1 MKKTIYLKNTAM
13 FALAALAL
21 AGCKQADA
29 PAEGEKTAEASGEA
43 GPEKAAWGY
52 GDEDG
57 PAKWGDLSAD
67 YATCKTGKEQSPI
80 DLPAANAAKTIEVA
94 TNYAP
99 TEAEVVNNGHAIE
112 AKFGEGFTLT
122 SGDKTYKLLQFHF
135 HTPSENTIAGKASPA
150 DVHFVHADANGNL
163 AVLGIMI
170 DEGAANPQF
179 QAVLDSVGKK
189 TPLDIK
195 AMLPASMTAY
205 NFKGSLTT
213 PPCSEGVNWHVLTT
227 PITASAEQI
236 AALNKLTG
244 NNARPVQPM
253 NGRAI

>member
-1 MKKTIYLKNTAM
+1 MKKSNLFKS
-13 FALAALAL
+13 AALPVVAILAL
-21 AGCKQADA
+21 SACKQADA
-29 PAEGEKTAEASGEA
+29 PAGEGNRVSAESEA
-43 GPEKAAWGY
+43 APEKAAWGY
-52 GDEDG
+52 GEADG

-80 DLPAANAAKTIEVA
+80 DLPAATAAKTIDVA

-99 TEAEVVNNGHAIE
+99 TEAEVLNNGHAIE

-135 HTPSENTIAGKASPA
+135 HTPSENTIQGKASPA
-150 DVHFVHADANGNL
+150 DVHFVHADDAGNL

-170 DEGAANPQF
+170 NEGAANPQF

-227 PITASAEQI
+227 PITASKEQI

-244 NNARPVQPM
+244 SNARPVQPM
-253 NGRAI
+253 NDRAI